1 MSVIPASFARK
12 TVAILILV
20 ALLCAAGFFASYSYQ
35 VNKSHRAKLDGA
47 VSSATERIGKT
58 STREAISALER
69 EHKRDNQTI
78 ENRNKINE
86 AENANDSAGDA
97 GNIGLGVL
105 CERPSYRHDPACLQ
119 RKNPAASQK

>member
-1 MSVIPASFARK
+1 MIPVSFARK
-12 TVAILILV
+12 TVAIMILV

-47 VSSATERIGKT
+47 VSSANERIGKT

-86 AENANDSAGDA
+86 AENANDSAGNA
-97 GNIGLGVL
+97 GVIGLDVV
-105 CERPSYRHDPACLQ
+105 CKREIYRHYPACMQ
-119 RKNPAASQK
+119 RENPAAGSGKR